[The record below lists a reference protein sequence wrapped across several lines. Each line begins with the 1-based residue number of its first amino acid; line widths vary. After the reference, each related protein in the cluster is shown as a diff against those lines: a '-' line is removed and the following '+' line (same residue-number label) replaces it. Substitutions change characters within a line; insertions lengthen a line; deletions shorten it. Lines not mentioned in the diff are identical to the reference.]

1 LEVRLTRSTTDHV
14 YVKVLIWLIPVVFGA
29 GGVYASLSQA
39 NTDIRKAKA
48 EVAEARIEVRA
59 HVAEGVGHPVT
70 AVKLEQIETNQRQI
84 MKEQRSNASN
94 LAAICQATGAQCK

>member
-1 LEVRLTRSTTDHV
+1 MTKSATDSV
-14 YVKVLIWLIPVVFGA
+14 YVKILIWIVPVVFGA
-29 GGVYASLSQA
+29 GGVYASLSRA
-39 NTDIRKAKA
+39 DSDIRNAKA
-48 EVAEARIEVRA
+48 EIVEARLEVRA
-59 HVAEGVGHPVT
+59 HAAEGVGHPVT